1 MMQVANGMV
10 SIYFW
15 MPIGSEIRSVPIA
28 AMLEG
33 ACTFETSVS
42 KISQSYA

>member
-33 ACTFETSVS
+33 VMHVRNFG
-42 KISQSYA
+42 K